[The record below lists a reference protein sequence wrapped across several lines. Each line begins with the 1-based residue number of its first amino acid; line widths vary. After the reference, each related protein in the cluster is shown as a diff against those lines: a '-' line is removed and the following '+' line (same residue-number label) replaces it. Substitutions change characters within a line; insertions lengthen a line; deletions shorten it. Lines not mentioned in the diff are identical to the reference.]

1 MTATILLLIGT
12 SSAGKSTLAK
22 ELQAILPD
30 HYLLLGLDDVFRMVA
45 PRWGG
50 GLGGPLSVQGFRY
63 NHSLGEPI
71 VTIRY
76 GAVGRAVLDGMH
88 HAVAAFAQAGTNVI
102 VDDMLLDRDVLS
114 GWARALALYQTY
126 LVKVHASLAT
136 LEERETHRRN
146 PAGLARGHYAVNDV
160 PVFDRLIDTTTTA
173 AVDAAN
179 NLVTWLQTNP
189 QPVALQQYRT

>member
-22 ELQAILPD
+22 ELQAILPE

-50 GLGGPLSVQGFRY
+50 GLGGPLSVHGFRY
-63 NHSLGEPI
+63 DHSLGEPI
-71 VTIRY
+71 TTIRY
-76 GAVGRAVLDGMH
+76 GAIGRAVLDGMH
-88 HAVAAFAQAGTNVI
+88 QAVAAFAQAGTNVI
-102 VDDMLLDRDVLS
+102 VDDMLLDRDMLS
-114 GWARALALYQTY
+114 SWARALASYQTY
-126 LVKVHASLAT
+126 LVKVYASLAA

-160 PVFDRLIDTTTTA
+160 PVFDRLIDTTTIA
-173 AVDAAN
+173 PMDAAN

-189 QPVALQQYRT
+189 QPMALQHYRT

>member
-30 HYLLLGLDDVFRMVA
+30 HYLVLGLDAVFRMVA

-50 GLGGPLSVQGFRY
+50 GLGEPLSVQGFRY
-63 NHSLGEPI
+63 THSLGEPI

-88 HAVAAFAQAGTNVI
+88 HTVAAFAQAGTNVI
-102 VDDMLLDRDVLS
+102 VDDMLLDRDLLS
-114 GWARALALYQTY
+114 GWARALAPYQTY

-179 NLVTWLQTNP
+179 NLVTWLQANP

>member
-1 MTATILLLIGT
+1 MTATILLLVGT

-50 GLGGPLSVQGFRY
+50 GLGGPLSAQGFRY
-63 NHSLGEPI
+63 NHSVGKPS

-88 HAVAAFAQAGTNVI
+88 QAVAAFAQAGTNVI
-102 VDDMLLDRDVLS
+102 VDDMLLDSDVLS
-114 GWARALALYQTY
+114 GWARALAPYQTY

-136 LEERETHRRN
+136 LEEREPHRRN

-160 PVFDRLIDTTTTA
+160 PVFDHLIDTTTTA
-173 AVDAAN
+173 PMDAAN
-179 NLVTWLQTNP
+179 NLTTWLQSHP
-189 QPVALQQYRT
+189 QPMALQQYRT

>member
-1 MTATILLLIGT
+1 MIATILLLIGT

-22 ELQAILPD
+22 ELQAILPE

-50 GLGGPLSVQGFRY
+50 GLGGPLSVHGFRY
-63 NHSLGEPI
+63 NYSLGESI

-102 VDDMLLDRDVLS
+102 VDDMLLDSDVLS
-114 GWARALALYQTY
+114 GWARALAPYQTY
-126 LVKVHASLAT
+126 LVKVQASLAT
-136 LEERETHRRN
+136 LEEREPHRRN

-160 PVFDRLIDTTTTA
+160 PVFDRLIDTTTTT

-189 QPVALQQYRT
+189 QPMALQQYRT